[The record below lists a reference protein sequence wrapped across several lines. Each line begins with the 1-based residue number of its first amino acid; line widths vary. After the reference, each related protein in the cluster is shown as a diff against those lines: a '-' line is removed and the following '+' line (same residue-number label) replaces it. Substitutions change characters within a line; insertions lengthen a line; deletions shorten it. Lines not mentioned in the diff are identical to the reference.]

1 MAHEHS
7 VTIHGYLSLK
17 IVEVQKKKDEASKL
31 DDTENVQ
38 FYNGQLEELLGIRKY
53 LTDKIDLNTQ
63 KYYN

>member
-7 VTIHGYLSLK
+7 VTIHDYLSLK
-17 IVEVQKKKDEASKL
+17 IAEAQKKKDQANQL
-31 DDTENVQ
+31 DDAENVQ
-38 FYNGQLEELLGIRKY
+38 FYNGQLEELAGIRKY

>member
-7 VTIHGYLSLK
+7 VTIHDYLSLK
-17 IVEVQKKKDEASKL
+17 IAEAQKKKEQANQL
-31 DDTENVQ
+31 DDAENVQ
-38 FYNGQLEELLGIRKY
+38 FYSGQLEELVGIRKY